1 MSKNVRPRKI
11 ILDLAVTMDG
21 FIEGKNGEV
30 DWCIMDSEMGFINFL
45 DQIDTI
51 FYGRKS
57 YDLWGEFTPKIEDS
71 DTEKEIWKLVHS
83 KEKYVFSKT
92 QKGTDHK
99 AIFINDNIFEEVNK
113 LKNKPGKD
121 IWLYGG
127 ASLITTFINLGLV
140 DEYRL
145 SVHPVILGEGKP
157 LFNDIKQRLNLEMV
171 NTRTFSSGVVQ
182 LTYHFNRNSFQR
194 RKSQS

>member
-1 MSKNVRPRKI
+1 MPNNVRQRRI
-11 ILDLAVTMDG
+11 ILDLAVTLDG

-30 DWCIMDSEMGFINFL
+30 DWCIMDSEMGFIHFL
-45 DQIDTI
+45 NQIDTI
-51 FYGRKS
+51 LYGRKS
-57 YDLWGEFTPKIEDS
+57 YDLWGNYTPKMEDT
-71 DTEKEIWKLVHS
+71 DTDKELWRLVHS

-92 QKGTDHK
+92 QKGIDHK
-99 AIFINDNIFEEVNK
+99 AIYINDHILEEVTK
-113 LKNKPGKD
+113 LKNLPGKD

-127 ASLITTFINLGLV
+127 ASLITTFIDLGLV

-157 LFNDIKQRLNLEMV
+157 LFSDIKQRMELKLA

-182 LTYHFNRNSFQR
+182 LIYHS
-194 RKSQS
+194 

>member
-1 MSKNVRPRKI
+1 MSNGGKSRKI
-11 ILDLAVTMDG
+11 ILDLAVTLDG

-45 DQIDTI
+45 NQIDTI

-57 YDLWGEFTPKIEDS
+57 YDLWGEFTPEIDDPNTDIEM
-71 DTEKEIWKLVHS
+71 WKLIHS
-83 KEKYVFSKT
+83 KEKVVFSKT
-92 QKGTDHK
+92 QKGTNPK
-99 AIFINDNIFEEVNK
+99 TIYINDNILEEVNI

-127 ASLITTFINLGLV
+127 SSLITTFINLGLV

-157 LFNDIKQRLNLEMV
+157 LFTDIKQRLNLNMV
-171 NTRTFSSGVVQ
+171 DTKTFSSGVVQ
-182 LTYHFNRNSFQR
+182 LIYHLNTN
-194 RKSQS
+194 